1 MLPLSILDLTP
12 VSTDTSSTQAIQNS
26 VRLAQRAEA
35 LGYHRIWFAEHHSL
49 PGIASCA
56 PELMIGHVAS
66 RTERIRVGAG
76 GVMLPNHAAIN
87 VAETYRLLH
96 AMHPGRIDLGLGRA
110 PGTDQRTALAIRG
123 RANLMRNDFPD
134 QLAELEAW
142 ARDEGPI
149 DGVLAQPTDV
159 ALPPIWLLG
168 SSDFSARL
176 AAARGYPYAFA
187 SHFSPAPPDGPM
199 SAYTGGFK
207 AHPDRP
213 EGRRAML
220 AVSAFV
226 ADSHEEALDLALPS
240 LIAFTRLRT
249 GRPIKPMSQ
258 TEARDYQF
266 SPMELPVARTIASMQ
281 HLGTPEQVAGSIG
294 ELAYRTRADEIIVV
308 TNAADIDRRIASYER
323 LMEAWKRLAPDTR
336 VAASAV

>member
-12 VSTDTSSTQAIQNS
+12 VSTNTTSMQAIAHS

-35 LGYHRIWFAEHHSL
+35 LGYRRIWFAEHHSL
-49 PGIASCA
+49 PGIASSA
-56 PELMIGHVAS
+56 PELMIAHVAGK
-66 RTERIRVGAG
+66 TDTIRVGAG
-76 GVMLPNHAAIN
+76 GVMLPNHAAIR

-110 PGTDQRTALAIRG
+110 PGTDPRTALALRG
-123 RANLMRNDFPD
+123 GEQLARHDFPD

-142 ARDEGPI
+142 GTEQGPI
-149 DGVLAQPTDV
+149 PGVSAQPTDV

-187 SHFSPAPPDGPM
+187 SHFSPAPPDASM
-199 SAYTGGFK
+199 AAYTQGFRPH
-207 AHPDRP
+207 ADRP
-213 EGRRAML
+213 GGRRAML

-240 LIAFTRLRT
+240 IIAFTRLRT
-249 GRPIKPMSQ
+249 GRPIKPLGQ
-258 TEARDYQF
+258 EEARRYRF
-266 SPMELPVARTIASMQ
+266 APHELPVAEIIASMQ
-281 HLGTPEQVAGSIG
+281 HMGTPDHVAGRIG
-294 ELAYRTRADEIIVV
+294 ELAERTGADEVMIV
-308 TNAADIDRRIASYER
+308 TNAADIDRRIRSYE
-323 LMEAWKRLAPDTR
+323 LLSEAWQSVGLRSG
-336 VAASAV
+336 VARSA

>member
-12 VSTDTSSTQAIQNS
+12 ISTKTSSSQAIANS

-35 LGYHRIWFAEHHSL
+35 LGYRRIWFAEHHSL

-66 RTERIRVGAG
+66 RTSTIRVGAG
-76 GVMLPNHAAIN
+76 GIMLPNHATIR
-87 VAETYRLLH
+87 VAETFRLLH

-110 PGTDQRTALAIRG
+110 AGTDQRTALALRG
-123 RANLMRNDFPD
+123 RERVMRDDFPD

-142 ARDEGPI
+142 GRDQQPI
-149 DGVLAQPTDV
+149 QGVFAQPTDV

-168 SSDFSARL
+168 SSDYSARL

-187 SHFSPAPPDGPM
+187 SHFSPSPPDAPM
-199 SAYTGGFK
+199 RAYTDGFRPS
-207 AHPDRP
+207 ADRP
-213 EGRRAML
+213 EGRRTML

-249 GRPIKPMSQ
+249 GRPILPMSHE
-258 TEARDYQF
+258 EARQYQF
-266 SPMELPVARTIASMQ
+266 SGYELPVAKTIASMQ
-281 HLGTPEQVAGSIG
+281 HLGTPEHVAGRIA
-294 ELAYRTRADEIIVV
+294 ELAARTRSDEVMVV
-308 TNAADIDRRIASYER
+308 TNAADIDRRIRSYEL
-323 LMEAWKRLAPDTR
+323 LMDAWEG
-336 VAASAV
+336 

>member
-12 VSTDTSSTQAIQNS
+12 VSTRTSSSQAIANS
-26 VRLAQRAEA
+26 VRLAQRAES
-35 LGYHRIWFAEHHSL
+35 LGYRRIWFAEHHSL

-56 PELMIGHVAS
+56 PELMISHVAS
-66 RTERIRVGAG
+66 RTESIRVGAG
-76 GVMLPNHAAIN
+76 GVMLPNHATLR

-110 PGTDQRTALAIRG
+110 AGTDQRTALALRG
-123 RANLMRNDFPD
+123 RQNLMRDDFPD

-149 DGVLAQPTDV
+149 SGVQAQPTD
-159 ALPPIWLLG
+159 AELPPIWLLG

-199 SAYTGGFK
+199 SAYVDGFRP
-207 AHPDRP
+207 HTDRP
-213 EGRRAML
+213 DGRRTML

-249 GRPIKPMSQ
+249 GRPITPMSQ
-258 TEARDYQF
+258 EEARAYSF
-266 SPMELPVARTIASMQ
+266 APFELPVAKTIASMQ
-281 HLGTPEQVAGSIG
+281 HMGTPEHVADSIAT
-294 ELAYRTRADEIIVV
+294 LARRTRADEVMVV
-308 TNAADIDRRIASYER
+308 TNAADIDRRIRSYE
-323 LMEAWKRLAPDTR
+323 LLSQAWKARSDRQDGAR
-336 VAASAV
+336 QAG